1 MVGISGIGVQKRDP
15 NKKRCLEGGLTCI
28 LKNWVGFK
36 ETEKEKDWGGR
47 L

>member
-15 NKKRCLEGGLTCI
+15 NKKRCLEGLTCI